1 MVASLLRVVY
11 GGIQDAEIICQKGK
25 PNIKF
30 FIRVFIRPGRFTT
43 QWIRLDFD
51 TRPTLGNSA
60 TITLPRKG
68 QLISRLYLVT
78 TMPDISTSQLAA
90 QKWCR
95 DNGKTFA
102 GPTFGWTNSV
112 GHAILQQAT
121 ITIGGTRVEQIDGRL
136 LEVLDDF
143 TTPLEKVSLMDKL
156 LPRSSTGFTSGRTEA
171 FIGASRVA
179 SGSHDTT
186 VRVWDTASGI
196 CLRVLEGHTDAVY
209 SVCFLGDG
217 ALASGS
223 LDGTVRIWDIE
234 SGRCKHVLHDAGEI
248 GSVCLFGKNQIAS
261 GLVGKISIWDIKTGQ
276 LVKRFLDATMGPTH
290 VCDLGDG
297 LLGSGSYDKK
307 VRVWDVKNG
316 VVLQTMSGHTDWIW
330 CVCAIEGGRIASG
343 GGYADQKVRIWD
355 VKTGALLR
363 ILSVSGNIGTITN
376 ICALSNGRLAATSY
390 DDTIRIWNTNTG
402 NVVNIPNQGY
412 IGLCSLDG
420 EKVTSTGFIDNKIQI
435 CDIRSG
441 LGIKALDAAS
451 AGPLGGHTDFVGC
464 VCAFDFLPSETPSF
478 GGDSVTRATTPL
490 PFWFSSGD
498 AGTFLPIDAIQAD
511 PVVLNINFAALNT
524 LYVSSAQVKPTTAN
538 PVGGGAYYPLASSP
552 FYYRNPNGV
561 DISGLDGF
569 TGHSTQVF
577 AVPGI
582 TIPTA
587 ETLQILGDTYLMAE
601 YIYLDRA
608 EANRF
613 RLADIQVPIL
623 QHYAFEPVD
632 SKSGNVVNC
641 YLKIP
646 NPTRN
651 LYFYAQR
658 YEAPY
663 YNARFLATRD
673 LSGSDHAIAPWW
685 PDASEI
691 GTRVLNE
698 IQPAF
703 VFSDS
708 EPIRSIELIY
718 SGSLY
723 RYATATPSVYRS
735 LIPSLEQRKS
745 PWVNRYYYNLPFA
758 FQSGTLAPSQPC
770 GEANLDKIVNINL
783 KIGLKP
789 FRGFQAAGAVPRV
802 LIYAW
807 AETYNIFRVY
817 GGRAGMMFA
826 Y

>member
-90 QKWCR
+90 QKWCK
-95 DNGKTFA
+95 DNRKIFA
-102 GPTFGWTNSV
+102 GPMFGWTNSV
-112 GHAILQQAT
+112 GHALLQQAT

-156 LPRSSTGFTSGRTEA
+156 LPRRSTDFTPGRAEGFTRPPEPS
-171 FIGASRVA
+171 AS
-179 SGSHDTT
+179 
-186 VRVWDTASGI
+186 
-196 CLRVLEGHTDAVY
+196 
-209 SVCFLGDG
+209 
-217 ALASGS
+217 
-223 LDGTVRIWDIE
+223 
-234 SGRCKHVLHDAGEI
+234 
-248 GSVCLFGKNQIAS
+248 
-261 GLVGKISIWDIKTGQ
+261 
-276 LVKRFLDATMGPTH
+276 
-290 VCDLGDG
+290 
-297 LLGSGSYDKK
+297 
-307 VRVWDVKNG
+307 
-316 VVLQTMSGHTDWIW
+316 
-330 CVCAIEGGRIASG
+330 
-343 GGYADQKVRIWD
+343 
-355 VKTGALLR
+355 
-363 ILSVSGNIGTITN
+363 
-376 ICALSNGRLAATSY
+376 
-390 DDTIRIWNTNTG
+390 
-402 NVVNIPNQGY
+402 
-412 IGLCSLDG
+412 
-420 EKVTSTGFIDNKIQI
+420 
-435 CDIRSG
+435 
-441 LGIKALDAAS
+441 
-451 AGPLGGHTDFVGC
+451 
-464 VCAFDFLPSETPSF
+464 SF
-478 GGDSVTRATTPL
+478 GGDSITQATTPL
-490 PFWFSSGD
+490 PFWFSCGD

-524 LYVSSAQVKPTTAN
+524 LYVSSAQVTPTSAN

-552 FYYRNPNGV
+552 FYYGDPNGV

-569 TGHSTQVF
+569 PGHSTRVF
-577 AVPGI
+577 AVPDI
-582 TIPTA
+582 AIPTA

-658 YEAPY
+658 YEAPF

-673 LSGSDHAIAPWW
+673 LSGSDTFITPWW

-789 FRGFQAAGAVPRV
+789 FRGFQAAAAVPRV

>member
-1 MVASLLRVVY
+1 M
-11 GGIQDAEIICQKGK
+11 
-25 PNIKF
+25 
-30 FIRVFIRPGRFTT
+30 
-43 QWIRLDFD
+43 
-51 TRPTLGNSA
+51 
-60 TITLPRKG
+60 
-68 QLISRLYLVT
+68 
-78 TMPDISTSQLAA
+78 
-90 QKWCR
+90 
-95 DNGKTFA
+95 
-102 GPTFGWTNSV
+102 FGWTNSV
-112 GHAILQQAT
+112 GHALLQQAT

-136 LEVLDDF
+136 LEVIDDF

-156 LPRSSTGFTSGRTEA
+156 LPRKSTGFTPGWAYSPEPS
-171 FIGASRVA
+171 AS
-179 SGSHDTT
+179 
-186 VRVWDTASGI
+186 
-196 CLRVLEGHTDAVY
+196 
-209 SVCFLGDG
+209 
-217 ALASGS
+217 
-223 LDGTVRIWDIE
+223 
-234 SGRCKHVLHDAGEI
+234 
-248 GSVCLFGKNQIAS
+248 
-261 GLVGKISIWDIKTGQ
+261 
-276 LVKRFLDATMGPTH
+276 
-290 VCDLGDG
+290 
-297 LLGSGSYDKK
+297 
-307 VRVWDVKNG
+307 
-316 VVLQTMSGHTDWIW
+316 
-330 CVCAIEGGRIASG
+330 
-343 GGYADQKVRIWD
+343 
-355 VKTGALLR
+355 
-363 ILSVSGNIGTITN
+363 
-376 ICALSNGRLAATSY
+376 
-390 DDTIRIWNTNTG
+390 
-402 NVVNIPNQGY
+402 
-412 IGLCSLDG
+412 
-420 EKVTSTGFIDNKIQI
+420 
-435 CDIRSG
+435 
-441 LGIKALDAAS
+441 
-451 AGPLGGHTDFVGC
+451 
-464 VCAFDFLPSETPSF
+464 SF
-478 GGDSVTRATTPL
+478 GGDSITRATTPL
-490 PFWFSSGD
+490 PFWFSCGD

-511 PVVLNINFAALNT
+511 PVVLSINFAALNT
-524 LYVSSAQVKPTTAN
+524 LYVSSAQVTPPAAN
-538 PVGGGAYYPLASSP
+538 PVGGGAYFPLASSP
-552 FYYRNPNGV
+552 FYYGDPNGV

-569 TGHSTQVF
+569 PGHSTRVF
-577 AVPGI
+577 AVPDI

-632 SKSGNVVNC
+632 SKSANVVNC

-673 LSGSDHAIAPWW
+673 LSGSDTFVTPWW

-789 FRGFQAAGAVPRV
+789 LRGFQAAAAVPRV
-802 LIYAW
+802 IIYAW